1 MTFRCRN
8 LHIYLFSQAKT
19 KQPLKHLNPLTYKNV
34 LTMLPQCF
42 ASFSL
47 TTGPYLDSKVYLES
61 SL

>member
-1 MTFRCRN
+1 MTFRGRN
-8 LHIYLFSQAKT
+8 FHIYLFSQAKI
-19 KQPLKHLNPLTYKNV
+19 KQSLKHLNPLTYKNV

-47 TTGPYLDSKVYLES
+47 TIGPYLDPKVYLES